1 MTLIYYYFLIINI
14 LSFLIYGIDK
24 YKAKKS
30 KNRISERSLLFLSL
44 IGGCYGSIFVMNL
57 FSHKTQKTKFIT
69 INYLLIII
77 YTFVL
82 LKVFIWK

>member
-44 IGGCYGSIFVMNL
+44 IGGCYGSIFAMNL